1 MCAFDFGAIIVSP
14 VAGFIPDR
22 VGNPISIFIF
32 SCILRVVACVV
43 YRVNLSAYFPLLGR
57 LFSRL
62 TGMGN
67 AILYAQI
74 VLQTNEES
82 RGGSFVLVE
91 TVCCV
96 GVVFG
101 PVIGSVRYYISSEC
115 IWLENRRGKFIW
127 YYVIDHM
134 ARFPSLKTFG

>member
-14 VAGFIPDR
+14 VAGFIPDQ

-32 SCILRVVACVV
+32 SCISRVVACVV

-67 AILYAQI
+67 AVLYAQI

-96 GVVFG
+96 GVVSG
-101 PVIGSVRYYISSEC
+101 PVIGSVITFRVNVFGWKIDEGNSPGIMLSI
-115 IWLENRRGKFIW
+115 IWLVF
-127 YYVIDHM
+127 
-134 ARFPSLKTFG
+134 LL